1 MGVAVSAQDPRMI
14 AVSTVDRG
22 NPVDTVWLSRDGGAH
37 WDELWRRSVR
47 DVSSTPFLD
56 FNGKANFGHWIAGL
70 AIDPF
75 DPGHAAYVT
84 GATVYGTQA
93 LDKPGEMAWQ
103 PWTQGIE
110 QTAVITL
117 TSPTG
122 GAHLISGFGDIGG
135 FRHDDLAVSPPRM
148 HLQPFLTNTNTLDYA
163 GLTPAI
169 MVRSGN
175 THTLKVPDTSLAWSA
190 DGGASW
196 SAASAALRASC
207 RWLALPGGDRRCRD
221 HRLRRWR
228 GLCGRDRQAAAFARS
243 WRELGRDLGAPSRI
257 RVTADKVDA
266 RHFYALDFARA
277 AFCAATMAAP
287 ASMPW
292 RAGACRRI

>member
-196 SAASAALRASC
+196 E
-207 RWLALPGGDRRCRD
+207 RCI
-221 HRLRRWR
+221 
-228 GLCGRDRQAAAFARS
+228 C
-243 WRELGRDLGAPSRI
+243 
-257 RVTADKVDA
+257 
-266 RHFYALDFARA
+266 RA
-277 AFCAATMAAP
+277 ARLMPMARLARRRP
-287 ASMPW
+287 AMPRSPSPPMAGPLW
-292 RAGACRRI
+292 PRPTSRCFRAIMARIGPRSRGCLTHQGDGG

>member
-1 MGVAVSAQDPRMI
+1 MGVAVSAKDPKMM

-163 GLTPAI
+163 GLAPAI

-175 THTLKVPDTSLAWSA
+175 THTLKVPDASLAWSA
-190 DGGASW
+190 DGGGSW
-196 SAASAALRASC
+196 AALHLPRCVPHADGSPCPEETAMPRSPSPPMAQPLWPRPTSRCFRAIM
-207 RWLALPGGDRRCRD
+207 
-221 HRLRRWR
+221 
-228 GLCGRDRQAAAFARS
+228 ARIGP
-243 WRELGRDLGAPSRI
+243 RF
-257 RVTADKVDA
+257 RV
-266 RHFYALDFARA
+266 
-277 AFCAATMAAP
+277 CP
-287 ASMPW
+287 AQ
-292 RAGACRRI
+292 G